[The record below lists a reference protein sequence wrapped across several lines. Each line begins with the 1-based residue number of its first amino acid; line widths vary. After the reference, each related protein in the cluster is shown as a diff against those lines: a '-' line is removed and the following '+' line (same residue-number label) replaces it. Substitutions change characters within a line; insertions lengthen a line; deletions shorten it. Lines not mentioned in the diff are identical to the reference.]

1 MEYDIRAY
9 GAVGDGQ
16 TLNTRAVQAA
26 IDACHAEGGGTVVV
40 AQGRYVIGTI
50 YLKSWVILHIQAG
63 AALLGST
70 RIADYATDTHKQMYR
85 GEPHMDRC
93 LIFARDA
100 QRIGIVGSGT
110 IDGQGQ
116 RENFPNADDPRA
128 NRPMLI
134 RFLNCSN
141 IRMHDVTLIRPA
153 SWTSAWLYCSEIAV
167 DNVRI
172 FSRANDNGDGLDF
185 DGCTDVRVT
194 NCSFDT
200 SDDSICLQTSRV
212 DRPCRDVVISNCT
225 FTSKW
230 AGVRIGLL
238 SRGNFEN
245 VAISNCV
252 FRDIQDAGLKIQ
264 MCEGADMCN
273 LSFSNLAMRG
283 VPRPVFMTLGRQR
296 CCVDAPEGL
305 PSSGR
310 LRRISFHAL
319 HIDNTELGPDSHLVL
334 TGLPEACIE
343 DVSFSGIR
351 LWSAGGGAPGGPVPE
366 LAPENLQ
373 GHWPEY
379 FCFNGPLPASGLY
392 ARHVRNL
399 RLVDL
404 DLRTEALDARPSVVL
419 EDVI

>member
-1 MEYDIRAY
+1 MEYDIRTH
-9 GAVGDGQ
+9 GAVGDGR
-16 TLNTRAVQAA
+16 TLNTRAIQAA
-26 IDACHAEGGGTVVV
+26 IDACHADGGGTVVV
-40 AQGRYVIGTI
+40 AQGRYVVGTI
-50 YLKSWVILHIQAG
+50 YLKSNVVLNIQAG

-70 RIADYATDTHKQMYR
+70 NIADYATDTHKQMYR

-100 QRIGIVGSGT
+100 CGIGIVGSGT

-116 RENFPNADDPRA
+116 HENFPNPHDPQA

-141 IRMHDVTLIRPA
+141 IRMHDVTLLRPA
-153 SWTSAWLYCSEIAV
+153 SWTSAWLYCSDIAV
-167 DNVRI
+167 DSIRI
-172 FSRANDNGDGLDF
+172 HSRANSNGDGLDF

-238 SRGNFEN
+238 SRGDFAN
-245 VAISNCV
+245 VAISNCI
-252 FRDIQDAGLKIQ
+252 FRNIQDAGLKIQ
-264 MCEGADMCN
+264 VCEGADMHN
-273 LSFSNLAMRG
+273 MNFSNLVMHC

-296 CCVDAPEGL
+296 CCVDAPEGSPPL
-305 PSSGR
+305 GR
-310 LRRISFHAL
+310 LRRISFNAL
-319 HIDNTELGPDSHLVL
+319 HVDNTDLGTDSHLVL
-334 TGLPEACIE
+334 TGLPGACIE

-351 LWSAGGGAPGGPVPE
+351 LLSAGGGEPGGPVPE
-366 LAPENLQ
+366 LAPENLH

-379 FCFNGPLPASGLY
+379 SCFNGVLPASGLY

-404 DLRTEALDARPSVVL
+404 DLRTEAPDARPAVTL
-419 EDVI
+419 EDVT